1 MVSDDHTHFA
11 HAHLERL
18 REEARVHRL
27 LRGRTS
33 WRRTLGVVLLRL
45 AVKVEP
51 DLAPDVRLGSARLE
65 PRPMPH

>member
-1 MVSDDHTHFA
+1 MIQDDQTHLA
-11 HAHLERL
+11 HSRLERL

-33 WRRTLGVVLLRL
+33 WRRALGVVLLRL

-51 DLAPDVRLGSARLE
+51 DLAPDVRLGAARLE